1 MSSWCSGCSQQL
13 HTTQYRVR
21 CWCCPL
27 SRRACCC
34 PAGVTRNSRSVQRR
48 PDKKLLRLDLNPDAS
63 ANLPSVLAPSRRAP
77 VAVVSLSLSLSGV
90 GGLSDLLSLSRSLG
104 SLLAFDATRRPAIS
118 LSLSL
123 SLSSSHLKYRS
134 SLCFLRIYRPQTR
147 NYYGCTLVRNSFFS
161 IIDGCNSAKYS
172 EDNSNLN

>member
-63 ANLPSVLAPSRRAP
+63 ANLPSVLAPSRAP
-77 VAVVSLSLSLSGV
+77 VAVVSLSLAL
-90 GGLSDLLSLSRSLG
+90 RCWRAIG
-104 SLLAFDATRRPAIS
+104 SS

-123 SLSSSHLKYRS
+123 TWFASCFRCDATTSDLTFSLALAFE
-134 SLCFLRIYRPQTR
+134 LALEI
-147 NYYGCTLVRNSFFS
+147 S
-161 IIDGCNSAKYS
+161 IIIVFPTH
-172 EDNSNLN
+172 L

>member
-63 ANLPSVLAPSRRAP
+63 ANLPSVLAPSRAP
-77 VAVVSLSLSLSGV
+77 VAVVSLSLALRCWRAIGSS
-90 GGLSDLLSLSRSLG
+90 LSLSRSLG

-172 EDNSNLN
+172 ENNSNLN

>member
-77 VAVVSLSLSLSGV
+77 VAVVSLSLS
-90 GGLSDLLSLSRSLG
+90 RSPV
-104 SLLAFDATRRPAIS
+104 LAGYRIFS
-118 LSLSL
+118 LSLTWFASCFRCDATTSDLTFSL
-123 SLSSSHLKYRS
+123 ALAFELA
-134 SLCFLRIYRPQTR
+134 LEI
-147 NYYGCTLVRNSFFS
+147 S
-161 IIDGCNSAKYS
+161 IIIVFPTH
-172 EDNSNLN
+172 L

>member
-63 ANLPSVLAPSRRAP
+63 ANLSPFSRRLVCPSRSSLSLRCWRAIGS
-77 VAVVSLSLSLSGV
+77 SLSLSLS
-90 GGLSDLLSLSRSLG
+90 LR
-104 SLLAFDATRRPAIS
+104 SLLAFDATRRLAIS
-118 LSLSL
+118 LSLCLSL
-123 SLSSSHLKYRS
+123 SLSSSDLKYRS
-134 SLCFLRIYRPQTR
+134 SLCFLRIYRPRTR
-147 NYYGCTLVRNSFFS
+147 
-161 IIDGCNSAKYS
+161 
-172 EDNSNLN
+172 